1 MEIKRTLVGIFSAFL
16 IVIFGIGLFTP
27 SCARA
32 AVYQNKICIDIQSC
46 TDGNYD
52 YLLSTYSDYS
62 AEIEISAHRDINTV
76 YNTRVATPT
85 SKIYLTILAYETNYQ
100 NWSYWNKVIEDNSEV
115 LRGNFTE
122 NTSFRKGERVCTL
135 KLTPL
140 ETNSQYYDPSFI
152 KIGGHIFKP
161 ILLENRTPQYTPVL
175 DLNGDGVFNVED
187 SQFLLRFYLE
197 SCILNNY
204 TVSPESLNAFKTEYW
219 RERHDVL

>member
-1 MEIKRTLVGIFSAFL
+1 MKIKRTLVGIFSAFL
-16 IVIFGIGLFTP
+16 VVIFGLGLFAP
-27 SCARA
+27 SRAKA
-32 AVYQNKICIDIQSC
+32 AVYQNKTCIDIQSC

-76 YNTRVATPT
+76 YSTRVATPT

-100 NWSYWNKVIEDNSEV
+100 TWSYWNKVIEDNSEV

-122 NTSFRKGERVCTL
+122 NTSFRAGERVCTL

-152 KIGGHIFKP
+152 KIGDYIFNP
-161 ILLENRTPQYTPVL
+161 IPLEDRTSQYTPVL
-175 DLNGDGVFNVED
+175 DMNGDGVFNIED
-187 SQFLLRFYLE
+187 PQFLLRFYLE
-197 SCILNNY
+197 ACILNNY
-204 TVSPESLNAFKTEYW
+204 TASTEGLNAFRIEYW
-219 RERHDVL
+219 RERNDVL